1 MLILAAEKDQEA
13 LQISEALDQHLS
25 YENWIKKKKGRKDYL
40 FCLFMSTSEVQY
52 YRINACV
59 NIT

>member
-25 YENWIKKKKGRKDYL
+25 YENWIKKKGKKRL
-40 FCLFMSTSEVQY
+40 LILLVHEHQRSTVLP
-52 YRINACV
+52 N
-59 NIT
+59 